1 MNTLT
6 AWRFDDPSGAEGAL
20 ARVRVLAE
28 QGLIRIDDAALVSWP
43 MTRRRPQTRELGSL
57 TGAGA
62 LWGGGWG
69 LVLGMAFLAPLAGLA
84 IGAGTGAVVG
94 SLSGVGIDDAFIE
107 QVRERVT
114 PGTSALFLLT
124 HAAVVDRVA
133 AELSDLEMELVRS
146 NLDPDQERRLREAFV
161 G

>member
-6 AWRFDDPSGAEGAL
+6 AWRFHDPGGAEGAL
-20 ARVRVLAE
+20 RRVQALAE

-43 MTRRRPQTRELGSL
+43 VTRRRPQTRELGSL

-69 LVLGMAFLAPLAGLA
+69 LVLGMIFAAPLAGLA
-84 IGAGTGAVVG
+84 VGAGAGAVVG
-94 SLSGVGIDDAFIE
+94 SLSGFGIDDAFLTE
-107 QVRERVT
+107 VRGRVT

-124 HAAVVDRVA
+124 HAAIVDRVA
-133 AELSDLEMELVRS
+133 HELRDLEMELVRS
-146 NLDPDQERRLREAFV
+146 NLDREQEQRLRAALV
-161 G
+161 A